1 MMWPD
6 CSPPSDRSRR
16 TISSITYLS
25 PTGHRTISMPLSRS
39 AISRPILLMTVA
51 TMALP
56 FSRPLAFRCRAHISS
71 TASPST
77 IRPPASAK
85 IARSPSPSNA
95 TPMRQPC
102 SRTARDRPSGCVEPQ
117 SRLMLRPSGAPL
129 EDEQVEA
136 QVLEELRRNG
146 RRRPIGRVD
155 RDLRAGKALRIRKRE
170 ARVRHVLVDD
180 VGVVEARRGR
190 GGHRP
195 IRPRHDRLDFALE
208 RLGEL
213 LALAREHLD
222 AVVLER
228 IVRRRNHDPGI
239 ERHRRRHVGDGR
251 RRDDAGARHA
261 RAFRARAARQLLFDP
276 RARLARVAADHE
288 PQRTLSFFPSI
299 DGRMART
306 SAAPR
311 RATVG

>member
-25 PTGHRTISMPLSRS
+25 PTGQRTISMPLSRS
-39 AISRPILLMTVA
+39 AISRPMLLITVA

-77 IRPPASAK
+77 MRPAASAK

-129 EDEQVEA
+129 SDEQIEA
-136 QVLEELRRNG
+136 QVLEQPRRHG
-146 RRRPIGRVD
+146 RRRAVRRVD
-155 RDLRAGKALRIRKRE
+155 RQPARRRRPLRIGKRE

-180 VGVVEARRGR
+180 VRVIEARRGR
-190 GGHRP
+190 RRHRP
-195 IRPRHDRLDFALE
+195 VASAPRSPRL
-208 RLGEL
+208 
-213 LALAREHLD
+213 
-222 AVVLER
+222 
-228 IVRRRNHDPGI
+228 
-239 ERHRRRHVGDGR
+239 
-251 RRDDAGARHA
+251 
-261 RAFRARAARQLLFDP
+261 RARASR
-276 RARLARVAADHE
+276 
-288 PQRTLSFFPSI
+288 
-299 DGRMART
+299 
-306 SAAPR
+306 
-311 RATVG
+311 